1 MFVCTAWGIM
11 LCNCVDIAV
20 CLCVQHGEKICT
32 DNNEKSVYKLNL
44 QYGLILAICMPFLQ
58 N

>member
-1 MFVCTAWGIM
+1 MCTAWGIM

-32 DNNEKSVYKLNL
+32 DNNGKVVYKLNL
-44 QYGLILAICMPFLQ
+44 QYGLILAIGMPFLQ